1 MSWILNVRVVL
12 GEYAGHKLGNV
23 GTTMLAKQQLA
34 FWVENGLITVPLG
47 FLVDC
52 LGQKEKRKK

>member
-1 MSWILNVRVVL
+1 MRVGL